1 MASERK
7 FIAENM
13 QRTLLKEYLMK
24 EVTRAGF
31 GGLDVQRTPMG
42 TRVTLITE
50 RPGIVIGRRGSAI
63 KNLTRAIE
71 EDFKFD
77 NPQVEVQEVE
87 NPNLNA
93 QIMAE
98 KLAFA
103 LERGW
108 HFRRAGHSTIRRVM
122 DAGARG
128 CHIVIAGKLT
138 GQRHRTEKFKE
149 GYIKFCG
156 EPKLKD
162 IDKGFAV
169 AKLKPGVIGVT
180 VEIMRPTARLPDEI
194 DVLAPAEAAEKFPEL
209 ALLINKKPEEIQAI
223 ELKHAEQSE
232 DASQEPETSA
242 DEPSDI
248 ENKGG
253 QQ

>member
-1 MASERK
+1 
-7 FIAENM
+7 
-13 QRTLLKEYLMK
+13 MK

-194 DVLAPAEAAEKFPEL
+194 DVLIPADAAEKFPEL

-223 ELKHAEQSE
+223 ELKHAEQAE
-232 DASQEPETSA
+232 DTSPGPEASA